1 LAQEQKVM
9 YDYIIIGSGI
19 AGLFTALLASKH
31 GSVLVLT
38 KSALEESNTRYAQG
52 GIAAAMSSED
62 SPRLHYDDT
71 VSAGAGLCYEP
82 AVEVLTREA
91 PRRIQDLLNLNV
103 PFDRHEGKLALGLEA
118 AHRARRVL
126 HAGGDATGFHI
137 ELSLCRA
144 LREAGVSI
152 IEGCFVSDIVV
163 EEGRATGV
171 RTLAPTRN
179 DQPPGDAAPP
189 LVVHR
194 GRHVVL
200 ASGGAGQLFSHTTN
214 PQVATGDGLA
224 LAYRAGAELAD
235 LEFYQFHPTALSIP
249 GFSTFL
255 VSEAVRGEG
264 AYLRN
269 AEGERFMLRI
279 DSRGE
284 LAPRDVVA
292 RAIVAEM
299 RRSGTTHVFL
309 DLSHLQKDM
318 VRRRFPTIDAFCR
331 GAGLDMTANPLPV
344 APAAHYL
351 MGGVRTNLWGE
362 TNVPG
367 LYACGEVACTG
378 VHGAN
383 RLASNSLLEGL
394 VFGARIVERTTSRTP
409 ADPVS
414 DETAIRISETV
425 APRGVTREIGSKI
438 DDRSLPELQQL
449 MWDCVGVV
457 RDQAGLHAAQT
468 ALTTWLAAMPE
479 PRSASEHQ
487 LANMMLIGRLMV
499 TAADERR
506 ESRGGHHRS
515 DFPNT
520 DPKWRR
526 HIILSKA
533 EAARSAREVV

>member
-1 LAQEQKVM
+1 M

-19 AGLFTALLASKH
+19 AGLFTALLASRH

-71 VSAGAGLCYEP
+71 ISAGAGLCYEP

-91 PRRIQDLLNLNV
+91 PQRIQDLLNLNV
-103 PFDRHEGKLALGLEA
+103 PFDRHDGKLALGLEA
-118 AHRARRVL
+118 AHQARRVL

-137 ELSLCRA
+137 EVSLCRA

-152 IEGCFVSDIVV
+152 IEGCFVTDIVV
-163 EEGRATGV
+163 EEGRCTGV
-171 RTLAPTRN
+171 KTLAPAPN
-179 DQPPGDAAPP
+179 DEANAGVASS
-189 LVVHR
+189 LSMLHR
-194 GRHVVL
+194 GRNIVL
-200 ASGGAGQLFSHTTN
+200 TSGGAGQLFSHTTN

-235 LEFYQFHPTALSIP
+235 MEFYQFHPTALSIP

-255 VSEAVRGEG
+255 ISEAVRGEG

-269 AEGERFMLRI
+269 AEGERFMLGI

-284 LAPRDVVA
+284 LAPRDIVA

-299 RRSGTTHVFL
+299 RRSGTTHVYL
-309 DLSHLQKDM
+309 DLSHLDKDI
-318 VRRRFPTIDAFCR
+318 VRRRFPTIDGFCR
-331 GAGLDMTANPLPV
+331 GAGLDMATDPLPV

-362 TNVPG
+362 TNLPG

-394 VFGARIVERTTSRTP
+394 VFGARIVERTTSGAVRT
-409 ADPVS
+409 AVS
-414 DETAIRISETV
+414 DETAIRINDNS
-425 APRGVTREIGSKI
+425 ASLIGSRI
-438 DDRSLPELQQL
+438 EDCSLHALQQL
-449 MWDCVGVV
+449 MWDGVGLV
-457 RDQAGLHAAQT
+457 RDEAGLRDART
-468 ALTTWLAAMPE
+468 ALTNWLTSIPA
-479 PRSASEHQ
+479 PRTASEHE
-487 LANMMLIGRLMV
+487 LANMLLIGRLMA
-499 TAADERR
+499 TAAGERR
-506 ESRGGHHRS
+506 ESRGGHYRS
-515 DFPNT
+515 DFPDT
-520 DPKWRR
+520 DPNWRR
-526 HIILSKA
+526 HIVLSKA
-533 EAARSAREVV
+533 EAALSAGEAL

>member
-1 LAQEQKVM
+1 M
-9 YDYIIIGSGI
+9 TYDYIIIGSGI

-52 GIAAAMSSED
+52 GIAAAMSSDD

-91 PRRIQDLLNLNV
+91 PQRIQDLLNLNV
-103 PFDRHEGKLALGLEA
+103 PFDRQDGKLALGLEA
-118 AHRARRVL
+118 AHQARRVL

-152 IEGCFVSDIVV
+152 IEGCFVTDIVV

-171 RTLAPTRN
+171 RTLAALGN
-179 DQPPGDAAPP
+179 DQPPRDPAPA
-189 LVVHR
+189 LVFHR
-194 GRHVVL
+194 GRHIVL

-269 AEGERFMLRI
+269 VEGERFMLRI
-279 DSRGE
+279 DSRAE

-299 RRSGTTHVFL
+299 RRSGTTNVFL
-309 DLSHLQKDM
+309 DLNHLQKDM
-318 VRRRFPTIDAFCR
+318 IKRRFPTIDAFCR
-331 GAGLDMTANPLPV
+331 AAGLDMTTHPLPV

-362 TNVPG
+362 SNVPG

-394 VFGARIVERTTSRTP
+394 VFGARIVERTISPTSG
-409 ADPVS
+409 DPDS
-414 DETAIRISETV
+414 DETAIQISDT
-425 APRGVTREIGSKI
+425 AGTREKRSTIGN
-438 DDRSLPELQQL
+438 RSLQELQQM
-449 MWDCVGVV
+449 MWDRLGLV
-457 RDQAGLHAAQT
+457 RDEAGLLAGQT
-468 ALTTWLAAMPE
+468 ALTTWLDEMPE
-479 PRSASEHQ
+479 PRTASEHE
-487 LANMMLIGRLMV
+487 LANMLLIGRLMA
-499 TAADERR
+499 TAAGERR
-506 ESRGGHHRS
+506 ESRGGHYRS

-526 HIILSKA
+526 HIVLSKA
-533 EAARSAREVV
+533 EAARSAREVA

>member
-1 LAQEQKVM
+1 M
-9 YDYIIIGSGI
+9 HDYIIIGSGI

-91 PRRIQDLLNLNV
+91 PQRIQDLLNLNV
-103 PFDRHEGKLALGLEA
+103 PFDRHDGKLALGLEA

-152 IEGCFVSDIVV
+152 IEGCFVTDIVV

-171 RTLAPTRN
+171 RTLAPARN
-179 DQPPGDAAPP
+179 DEPLGDAAS
-189 LVVHR
+189 LSVLHR
-194 GRHVVL
+194 GRHIVL

-224 LAYRAGAELAD
+224 LAYRAGAQLAD

-255 VSEAVRGEG
+255 ISEAARGEG

-269 AEGERFMLRI
+269 AAGERFMLRI

-284 LAPRDVVA
+284 LAPRDVVS

-299 RRSGTTHVFL
+299 RRTGTTHVFL
-309 DLSHLQKDM
+309 DLSHLRKDM

-331 GAGLDMTANPLPV
+331 GAGLDMTTQPLPV
-344 APAAHYL
+344 SPAAHYL
-351 MGGVRTNLWGE
+351 MGGVQTNLWGE

-367 LYACGEVACTG
+367 LSACGEVACTG

-383 RLASNSLLEGL
+383 RLASNSLSEGL
-394 VFGARIVERTTSRTP
+394 VFGARIVERTTSRT
-409 ADPVS
+409 ARDPVS
-414 DETAIRISETV
+414 DEMAIRISDT
-425 APRGVTREIGSKI
+425 AVTRETGSKV
-438 DDRSLPELQQL
+438 DDRSLPALQQL
-449 MWDCVGVV
+449 MWDRVGLV
-457 RDQAGLHAAQT
+457 RDEAGLHAAQI

-479 PRSASEHQ
+479 PRTAPEHE
-487 LANMMLIGRLMV
+487 LANMMLIGRLMAN
-499 TAADERR
+499 AAYERR
-506 ESRGGHHRS
+506 ESRGGHYRS

-526 HIILSKA
+526 HIVLSKA
-533 EAARSAREVV
+533 EAMRSAAEVV

>member
-1 LAQEQKVM
+1 MREVN

-82 AVEVLTREA
+82 AVEVLTQEA
-91 PRRIQDLLNLNV
+91 PQRIQDLLNLNV
-103 PFDRHEGKLALGLEA
+103 PFDRQDGKLALGLEA
-118 AHRARRVL
+118 AHQARRVL

-152 IEGCFVSDIVV
+152 IEGCFVTDIVV

-171 RTLAPTRN
+171 RTLAPLGN
-179 DQPPGDAAPP
+179 DQSPGDTAP
-189 LVVHR
+189 LSKLHR
-194 GRHVVL
+194 GRHIVL

-224 LAYRAGAELAD
+224 HAYRAGAELTD
-235 LEFYQFHPTALSIP
+235 IEFYQFHPTALSIP
-249 GFSTFL
+249 GFPTFL

-269 AEGERFMLRI
+269 VEGERFMLSI

-299 RRSGTTHVFL
+299 RRSGTNNVFL
-309 DLSHLQKDM
+309 DLSHLQSDM

-331 GAGLDMTANPLPV
+331 GAGIDMTTDPLPV

-394 VFGARIVERTTSRTP
+394 VFGYRIVERTTSRT
-409 ADPVS
+409 ASQLVS
-414 DETAIRISETV
+414 DETAIRIIET
-425 APRGVTREIGSKI
+425 GVTREIGSNVE
-438 DDRSLPELQQL
+438 DRSLPALQEL
-449 MWDCVGVV
+449 MWDRVGVV
-457 RDQAGLHAAQT
+457 RDEAGLQAAQT
-468 ALTTWLAAMPE
+468 ALATWLSAMPE
-479 PRSASEHQ
+479 SRTASEHE
-487 LANMMLIGRLMV
+487 LANMMLIGKLMV
-499 TAADERR
+499 TAAVERR
-506 ESRGGHHRS
+506 ESRGGHYRS

-526 HIILSKA
+526 HIVLSKA
-533 EAARSAREVV
+533 EAARSAREVG

>member
-1 LAQEQKVM
+1 M
-9 YDYIIIGSGI
+9 HDFIIIGSGI

-91 PRRIQDLLNLNV
+91 PPRIQDLLNLNV
-103 PFDRHEGKLALGLEA
+103 PFDRHDGKLALGLEA

-152 IEGCFVSDIVV
+152 IEGCFVTDIVV

-171 RTLAPTRN
+171 RTLAPVRT
-179 DQPPGDAAPP
+179 DEPAGDAAS
-189 LVVHR
+189 LSMLHR
-194 GRHVVL
+194 GRHIVL
-200 ASGGAGQLFSHTTN
+200 ASGGAGRLFSHTTN
-214 PQVATGDGLA
+214 PQVATGDGMA
-224 LAYRAGAELAD
+224 LAYHAGAHLAD

-269 AEGERFMLRI
+269 SDGERFMLRT

-284 LAPRDVVA
+284 LAPRDVVS

-331 GAGLDMTANPLPV
+331 GAGLDMTTHPLPV

-394 VFGARIVERTTSRTP
+394 VFGARIVERTTNRTP
-409 ADPVS
+409 SDPVS
-414 DETAIRISETV
+414 DETAIRISDT
-425 APRGVTREIGSKI
+425 GDKREIGSTI
-438 DDRSLPELQQL
+438 DDRSLAALQQM
-449 MWDCVGVV
+449 MWDRVGLV
-457 RDQAGLHAAQT
+457 RDEAGLRGAQT
-468 ALTTWLAAMPE
+468 ALTTWLGAMPE
-479 PRSASEHQ
+479 PRTASEHEF
-487 LANMMLIGRLMV
+487 ANMMLIGGLMA

-520 DPKWRR
+520 DQKWRR
-526 HIILSKA
+526 HIVLSKA
-533 EAARSAREVV
+533 EAARSAREVA

>member
-1 LAQEQKVM
+1 M
-9 YDYIIIGSGI
+9 HDYIVIGSGI

-71 VSAGAGLCYEP
+71 VSAGAGLCFEP
-82 AVEVLTREA
+82 AVEVLTQEA

-103 PFDRHEGKLALGLEA
+103 PFDRHDGKLALGLEA

-152 IEGCFVSDIVV
+152 IEGCFVTGIVV
-163 EEGRATGV
+163 ENGRATGV
-171 RTLAPTRN
+171 RTFAPAHS
-179 DQPPGDAAPP
+179 DEPPGDSA
-189 LVVHR
+189 LLSMLHH
-194 GRHVVL
+194 GRHIVL

-224 LAYRAGAELAD
+224 VAYRAGAELAD

-249 GFSTFL
+249 GFPTFL
-255 VSEAVRGEG
+255 ISEAVRGEG

-284 LAPRDVVA
+284 LAPRDVVS

-299 RRSGTTHVFL
+299 RRSQTTHVFL
-309 DLSHLQKDM
+309 DLSHLHKDM

-331 GAGLDMTANPLPV
+331 GAGLDMTTNPLPV

-351 MGGVRTNLWGE
+351 MGGVRTNLRGE

-394 VFGARIVERTTSRTP
+394 VFGARIVERTISRTP
-409 ADPVS
+409 SDPVS
-414 DETAIRISETV
+414 DETAIRIRDT
-425 APRGVTREIGSKI
+425 GVSREIGAKV
-438 DDRSLPELQQL
+438 DDGSLAALQQL
-449 MWDCVGVV
+449 MWDRVGLV
-457 RDQAGLHAAQT
+457 RDEAGLRDAQT
-468 ALTTWLAAMPE
+468 ALTSWLAAMPE
-479 PRSASEHQ
+479 PRTVSEHE
-487 LANMMLIGRLMV
+487 LANMLLIGRLMAN
-499 TAADERR
+499 AADERR
-506 ESRGGHHRS
+506 ESRGGHRRS
-515 DFPNT
+515 DFPNA
-520 DPKWRR
+520 DPNWTR
-526 HIILSKA
+526 HIVMSNA
-533 EAARSAREVV
+533 EARRSATEVL